1 MAEPPPIDVDLPC
14 AACGYNLRGLAVAG
28 RCPECGALVIGSVRN
43 AEANDLGLYERL
55 RRSLAKALAERL
67 GYPADAVMFVADA
80 CTYSTKGDEAG
91 TGRPP
96 PLDAAGACGA
106 VRRFAATYFHSPDE
120 AVKLLGAWGIAG
132 SEDVGRIVVALAAA
146 GWFEVVPGLNE
157 ADFAGR
163 FETATLFHRTDDP
176 PPSAPRRH
184 EP

>member
-28 RCPECGALVIGSVRN
+28 RCPECGAPVIASVRE

-55 RRSLAKALAERL
+55 RRSLAHGIAAQL
-67 GYPADAVMFVADA
+67 GYPPDAVMFVADA

-96 PLDAAGACGA
+96 PLGAEAACRA

-120 AVKLLGAWGIAG
+120 ARELLAAWGIAR
-132 SEDVGRIVVALAAA
+132 SEDVGRIVVALAAS
-146 GWFEVVPGLNE
+146 GWLDAVPGLGE

-163 FETATLFHRTDDP
+163 FETATLFAARPET
-176 PPSAPRRH
+176 
-184 EP
+184 